1 MTFLKAL
8 WSKATTSEQIS
19 RNVESISTVSSE
31 SAKGVEEIACASA
44 ELNALTDDLQE
55 LVESFTVDKAAPNR
69 TPSTNQP
76 MVDQPMTN
84 QPMVDQPMTN
94 QPMVDQPMT
103 NQPMVDQPM
112 TNQPMTNRARP
123 PMHEAMKLM
132 SNAAGNAKPT
142 APA

>member
-94 QPMVDQPMT
+94 QPM
-103 NQPMVDQPM
+103 
-112 TNQPMTNRARP
+112 TNRARP